1 MLVLA
6 RRVGESIVIGSGDK
20 QVTVTVHRMKGKQ
33 IWLALEADKQVR
45 IWRAEL
51 RQQVDTQDRTAQDMT

>member
-6 RRVGESIVIGSGDK
+6 RRVGESIVIGEGDK
-20 QVTVTVHRMKGKQ
+20 QVVVTVQQIKGSQ
-33 IWLALEADKQVR
+33 VRLSLQAPPAVR

-51 RQQVDTQDRTAQDMT
+51 RPLPEDKNAGTA